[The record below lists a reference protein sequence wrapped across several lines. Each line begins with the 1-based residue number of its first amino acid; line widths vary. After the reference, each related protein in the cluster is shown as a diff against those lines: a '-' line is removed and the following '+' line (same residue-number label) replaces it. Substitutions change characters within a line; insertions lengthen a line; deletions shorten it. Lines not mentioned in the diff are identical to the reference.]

1 MAAVAVTHTM
11 NSSPARFTA
20 SATDALH
27 CASVPFAKRS
37 GTFAVNATAFAMNTA
52 ALPMSALC
60 MNVLT
65 VSVLGVQRGLI

>member
-1 MAAVAVTHTM
+1 M
-11 NSSPARFTA
+11 NSSYAGFTA
-20 SATDALH
+20 SSTTDALH
-27 CASVPFAKRS
+27 RARVPLAESS
-37 GTFAVNATAFAMNTA
+37 GTLAVNATAFAMNTA